1 MRAVAVFPAQR
12 QVRLVE
18 HPEPAVA
25 SPTEVK
31 LRMLEVGICGT
42 DREIV
47 TFQYG
52 APPPGAEYL
61 VIGHESLGEVVEIGP
76 SVARV
81 KRGDLV
87 VPMVRRPCAHAECVP
102 CRSGRQDFCT
112 TGEFTERGIRGAHGF
127 MTEFVVDDEKYMN
140 VVPAALRDVAVLT
153 EPLTIAEKAIAEVW
167 KVQRRLPWTR
177 PARAG
182 QPPGYGQRAV
192 VLGAGPVGL
201 LGAMLLVNAGF
212 DTTVYSRASGPHD
225 KAGLSRAL
233 GAKYIAAETHTT
245 RQLADG
251 LGNIDLVYEATGAS
265 RVAFE
270 MLQALGTNG
279 VFVFTGV
286 PGRKGPVEVDTDLLM
301 RNLVLENQ
309 IVFGTVNANRDAYEG
324 AIRHLGTFA
333 VRWPRALRRLI
344 TSRSPLDQAPALLA
358 GESTGIKS
366 VVAVA

>member
-1 MRAVAVFPAQR
+1 MRAVAVFPAGR
-12 QVRLVE
+12 QVRVVE
-18 HPEPAVA
+18 HPEPAPT

-31 LRMLEVGICGT
+31 VRVLEVGVCGT

-52 APPPGAEYL
+52 TPPAGSEYL
-61 VIGHESLGEVVEIGP
+61 VIGHESLCEVVELGG
-76 SVARV
+76 SVTRV

-87 VPMVRRPCAHAECVP
+87 VPMVRRPCRVAACAP
-102 CRSGRQDFCT
+102 CRAGRQDFCV

-140 VVPAALRDVAVLT
+140 VVPAALRDVAVLA
-153 EPLTIAEKAIAEVW
+153 EPLTIAEKALAEVW
-167 KVQRRLPWTR
+167 KVQQRLPWAR

-182 QPPGYGQRAV
+182 QAPGHGQRAV

-201 LGAMLLVNAGF
+201 LGAILLANAGF
-212 DTTVYSRASGPHD
+212 ETTVYSRSSGPHD
-225 KAGLSRAL
+225 KASLVREV
-233 GAKYIAAETHTT
+233 GARYLAAETHTIA
-245 RQLADG
+245 QLADAVG
-251 LGNIDLVYEATGAS
+251 RIDVVYEATGAS

-270 MLQALGTNG
+270 MLESLGTNG

-286 PGRKGPVEVDTDLLM
+286 PGRKGPVEVDTDLIM

-309 IVFGTVNANRDAYEG
+309 IVFGTVNASRDAYEA
-324 AIRHLGTFA
+324 AIRHLGTFSA
-333 VRWPRALRRLI
+333 RWPHVLPRLI
-344 TSRSPLDQAPALLA
+344 TSRSPLADAPALLS
-358 GESTGIKS
+358 GEPTGIKS

>member
-1 MRAVAVFPAQR
+1 MRAIAVFPAQR
-12 QVRLVE
+12 QVRLVD
-18 HPEPAVA
+18 HPEPALT
-25 SPTEVK
+25 SPTAVK
-31 LRMLEVGICGT
+31 VRMLEVGVCGT

-52 APPPGAEYL
+52 TPPPNAEYL
-61 VIGHESLGEVVEIGP
+61 VIGHESVGEVVEVGAA
-76 SVARV
+76 VTRV
-81 KRGDLV
+81 KSGELV
-87 VPMVRRPCAHAECVP
+87 VPMVRRPCPHPECAP
-102 CRSGRQDFCT
+102 CRAGRQDFCL
-112 TGEFTERGIRGAHGF
+112 TGDFTERGIRGAHGF
-127 MTEFVVDDEKYMN
+127 MTEFVADDEKYMT

-153 EPLTIAEKAIAEVW
+153 EPLTIAEKALSEVW
-167 KVQRRLPWTR
+167 KVQQRLPWTR

-182 QPPGYGQRAV
+182 QPPGHGQRAV

-225 KAGLSRAL
+225 KAGLVRAL

-270 MLQALGTNG
+270 MLEVLGTNG
-279 VFVFTGV
+279 VYVFTGV
-286 PGRKGPVEVDTDLLM
+286 PGRKAPIEVDTDLLM
-301 RNLVLENQ
+301 RNLVLNNQ
-309 IVFGTVNANRDAYEG
+309 IVFGTVNANRAAHEG
-324 AIRHLGTFA
+324 AIRHLGTFVA
-333 VRWPRALRRLI
+333 RWPRALRRLI
-344 TSRSPLDQAPALLA
+344 TSRSPLAEAPALLTA
-358 GESTGIKS
+358 EPTGIKS

>member
-18 HPEPAVA
+18 HPEPAVV

-31 LRMLEVGICGT
+31 LRMLEVGVCGT

-52 APPPGAEYL
+52 TPPAGAEYL
-61 VIGHESLGEVVEIGP
+61 VIGHESLGEAVEVGA
-76 SVARV
+76 SVTRV
-81 KRGDLV
+81 RPGDLV
-87 VPMVRRPCAHAECVP
+87 VPMVRRPCPDPTCAP
-102 CRSGRQDFCT
+102 CRAGRQDFCAS
-112 TGEFTERGIRGAHGF
+112 GAFTERGISGAHGF

-140 VVPAALRDVAVLT
+140 AVPAALRGVAVLT
-153 EPLTIAEKAIAEVW
+153 EPLTIAEKAVAEVW
-167 KVQRRLPWTR
+167 KVQQRLPWTR

-182 QPPGYGQRAV
+182 QPHSRGQHAV

-201 LGAMLLVNAGF
+201 LGALLLVNAGF
-212 DTTVYSRASGPHD
+212 ETTVYSRASGPHD
-225 KAGLSRAL
+225 KAGLARSF
-233 GAKYIAAETHTT
+233 GAKYVAAESVTT
-245 RQLADG
+245 RQLAEQV
-251 LGNIDLVYEATGAS
+251 GNIDLVYEATGAS

-270 MLQALGTNG
+270 MLAALGTNG

-286 PGRKGPVEVDTDLLM
+286 PGRKGPVEVDTDLIM

-309 IVFGTVNANRDAYEG
+309 IVFGTVNANRDAYEA

-333 VRWPRALRRLI
+333 ARWPQALHRLI
-344 TSRSPLDQAPALLA
+344 TSRSPLGDAPGLLTS
-358 GESTGIKS
+358 EPTGIKNVITIS
-366 VVAVA
+366 